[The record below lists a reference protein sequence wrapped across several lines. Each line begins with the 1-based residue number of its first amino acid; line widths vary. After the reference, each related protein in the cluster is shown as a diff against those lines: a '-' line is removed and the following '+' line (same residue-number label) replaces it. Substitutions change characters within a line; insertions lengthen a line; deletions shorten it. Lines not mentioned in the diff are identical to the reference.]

1 VTRHSSTDRRH
12 LAGAAVLGVGLVAIV
27 LVGRLAPVESPPLYD
42 GVVVNDPYRWVDP
55 PAGAKGDAK
64 GVTDTI
70 PVKGGQSPLLAA
82 ATPEQPP
89 QAQIFATPGSLTLPP
104 GTTSIGVSIQPLSP
118 AGAGDGQ
125 PSDGHIAGNVYRMAV
140 ASQTGTPVTAP
151 ASALVSVVLRGPGSM
166 ADGTIEQFVD
176 GAWHPLKTS
185 ASGFASTFLAVVTSF
200 SDFAVVASGAASS
213 TAPSA
218 APAASSSNGASA
230 AASAAGPSPAGPS
243 VAPSSSPSPTSG
255 GGGGPGSIPVLPFVI
270 VAVVVL
276 GGLVVFLANRRKP
289 PPPPRYQGA
298 RRR

>member
-1 VTRHSSTDRRH
+1 VTGRRSADRRRA
-12 LAGAAVLGVGLVAIV
+12 AGVAVLGVGLLSIV
-27 LVGRLAPVESPPLYD
+27 IVGRLAPVEAPPLYD

-55 PAGAKGDAK
+55 PAGAKGGAK
-64 GVTDTI
+64 GATDTI
-70 PVKGGQSPLLAA
+70 PVKGDQSPLLAA

-118 AGAGDGQ
+118 DGAGDGQ
-125 PSDGHIAGNVYRMAV
+125 PSGGHIAGNVYRMAV
-140 ASQTGTPVTAP
+140 ASQDGTPVTAP
-151 ASALVSVVLRGPGSM
+151 ASALVSVVIRGPGAM
-166 ADGTIEQFVD
+166 DVGTIEQYIG

-200 SDFAVVASGAASS
+200 SDFAIVAPGAAHSTEPSAAAAASSSSGANPSAAASGAASG
-213 TAPSA
+213 PSA
-218 APAASSSNGASA
+218 VPE
-230 AASAAGPSPAGPS
+230 
-243 VAPSSSPSPTSG
+243 SSPPATG
-255 GGGGPGSIPVLPFVI
+255 GGGGGSGSIPVIPLVV

-276 GGLVVFLANRRKP
+276 GGVVVFLANRRKP